1 MTGKQCSFPL
11 GKRSD
16 EDIFRCPIIVV
27 FKHSFHIQGL
37 HADLMVMF
45 DDVCTEFMLC
55 SFPYGKRSDESRR
68 LDNENPFVYSKF

>member
-1 MTGKQCSFPL
+1 M
-11 GKRSD
+11 
-16 EDIFRCPIIVV
+16 V

-37 HADLMVMF
+37 HADLMVML

-55 SFPYGKRSDESRR
+55 SFPYGKRSDESLR